1 MDLGALVSRL
11 DGLRLGEHRLS
22 LERLGR
28 GGIRETIQLRLVV
41 RDGDEE
47 TVLYLLVFLGRGEFY
62 RAWIEV
68 FGARR
73 ELRLGKD
80 SLVFPGSQ
88 LEVLV
93 LDAVSGSLGPG
104 ERLFIEYLYDEET
117 MRALE
122 LGVPAPATRLGY
134 ELFARGFRW
143 FRDWYF
149 PEGFMEGGP
158 KLQAEK
164 PLDKKHEE
172 RLLAEARR
180 ELVEFIEAWRGSS
193 DPIIARAL
201 GRAQQLLAVL
211 GW

>member
-1 MDLGALVSRL
+1 MNLETLVSRL
-11 DGLRLGEHRLS
+11 DGLRLGDYSLS

-28 GGIRETIQLRLVV
+28 GGIRETLRLRLVI
-41 RDGDEE
+41 RDGGEE
-47 TVLYLLVFLGRGEFY
+47 TVLYLLVFLGRGELY
-62 RAWIEV
+62 KAWIEV

-73 ELRLGKD
+73 QLRLGKG

-88 LEVLV
+88 LEARV
-93 LDAVSGSLGPG
+93 LDAVSASLGPG

-134 ELFARGFRW
+134 ELFTRGFRW
-143 FRDWYF
+143 FKDWYF

-164 PLDKKHEE
+164 PLGKRHEE
-172 RLLAEARR
+172 RLLAETRK
-180 ELVEFIEAWRGSS
+180 ELEEFIEAWRGSRN
-193 DPIIARAL
+193 PVITGALERAKRLLAAL
-201 GRAQQLLAVL
+201 G
-211 GW
+211 